1 MVKKFLSLQWK
12 EFFRSSA
19 FQKGIA
25 IKILLVLAA
34 LYFGG
39 IALFLGIGLFF
50 IVKKLIPGVDPI
62 VTVNNFII
70 FWFMFDL
77 AIRYFMQ
84 QMPVMNIKPLM
95 IIPIKKKTIIH
106 FLLGKT
112 VVSFFNILPLFIF
125 IPFSIVLLFQGYA
138 PLNVILW
145 FISVVAITQALNFLN
160 VLVNKSN
167 TVFFITLGLLATLVG
182 LEYLVTAGYIEMIK
196 VSEIFGMLFNGLYNQ
211 PYLVIIPIA
220 LAGYLYYLN
229 FNYLSNR
236 FYLDGAISKKVKE
249 VETADLSFL
258 DRFGTL
264 STFLKNDVRLI
275 ARNVRPRQVLIM
287 SGLFLFYGLI
297 FYTSSM
303 YNQNNGMLAF
313 ASMFITAGF
322 LFSFGQMVPSW
333 DSEYY
338 KMMMSQNIP
347 YRKYLES
354 KWSLMVLGVLISFIL
369 STPYIYF
376 GWKIYGMIAAGAS
389 FNIGI
394 NSFVTLFGGAL
405 NRVPIELNTKAKAFS
420 NTQGFNPTQLLIAL
434 PKMVL
439 PVLLLSIPA
448 LLFNLTT
455 GIICLAA
462 SGIIGLF
469 FKNYF
474 LNVIEKVYQKGKY
487 KTIAAF
493 GEKK

>member
-34 LYFGG
+34 LYFGA
-39 IALFLGIGLFF
+39 IALFAGIGIFF
-50 IVKKLIPGVDPI
+50 LAEEFVPKVDPW

-70 FWFMFDL
+70 FWFMADL
-77 AIRYFMQ
+77 VFRYFLQ

-95 IIPIKKKTIIH
+95 IIPIKKKTVIH

-112 VVSFFNILPLFIF
+112 VVSFFNILPLLIF
-125 IPFSIVLLFQGYA
+125 IPYSIVLLTKGQN
-138 PLNVILW
+138 PVNVLFW
-145 FISVVAITQALNFLN
+145 FIAVVAITQALNFLN
-160 VLVNKSN
+160 ILANKSN
-167 TVFFITLGLLATLVG
+167 TVFFIAVGLLITFIG
-182 LEYLVTAGYIEMIK
+182 LEYFKIYKI
-196 VSEIFGMLFNGLYNQ
+196 SEFFGTIFNGLYNNS
-211 PYLVIIPIA
+211 YLVIIPIA
-220 LAGYLYYLN
+220 LTCLLYYLN
-229 FNYLSNR
+229 YNYLYKR
-236 FYLDGAISKKVKE
+236 FYLDNAISKKVKE
-249 VETADLSFL
+249 VQTSDLSFL

-264 STFLKNDVRLI
+264 ATFLKNDVRLI
-275 ARNVRPRQVLIM
+275 ARNVRPRQVLFM
-287 SGLFLFYGLI
+287 SGLFLFYGLM
-297 FYTSSM
+297 FYTNDAYKNM
-303 YNQNNGMLAF
+303 NAMLAF
-313 ASMFITAGF
+313 VSMFITAGF
-322 LFSFGQMVPSW
+322 LLSFGQMVPSW

-347 YRKYLES
+347 YRQYLES
-354 KWSLMVLGVLISFIL
+354 KWYLMVLAVVVSFIL

-376 GWKIYGMIAAGAS
+376 GWDIFGMIAAGAA

-434 PKMVL
+434 PKMLL
-439 PVLLLSIPA
+439 PVLLLYIPY
-448 LLFNLTT
+448 LLFGLTA
-455 GIICLAA
+455 GIICLGA
-462 SGIIGLF
+462 SGIIGLL
-469 FKNYF
+469 FKNKF
-474 LNVIEKVYQKGKY
+474 LNIIEKVYQKGKY